1 MADVRKTLT
10 DAGYIAIGLGVM
22 GFQQAQVR
30 RRDLQERLETA
41 PGCISDRLRD
51 ARTRA
56 EGLATELTQRVEPL
70 TEQVQGRLADLH
82 LSELPERVTKAV
94 EPVRTRVQQLITSA
108 A

>member
-30 RRDLQERLETA
+30 RRELQERLEST
-41 PGCISDRLRD
+41 PGCISERLRD
-51 ARTRA
+51 ARSRV
-56 EGLATELTQRVEPL
+56 EGIAGEVTQRVEPL
-70 TEQVQGRLADLH
+70 TEQMQGRIADLH
-82 LSELPERVTKAV
+82 LAELPERVTKAV
-94 EPVRTRVQQLITSA
+94 EPVRTRVQQLISSA